1 MAKTVYFAGDNQ
13 EYETLEAAREALEE
27 TGGDIYKTEKIEF
40 VGSLKPWNYE
50 QDKKEREDTVQYTYP
65 KVFVE
70 HVDA

>member
-13 EYETLEAAREALEE
+13 EYETLEAARAI
-27 TGGDIYKTEKIEF
+27 GGDIYKTEKIEF